1 MHLWEVTIISI
12 GLSLET
18 FTLAIMKGANQKLL
32 PTSRFFF
39 MSLLCGAIE
48 TIMLICGMLIGI
60 FPLNYIHND
69 SIQLFSKW
77 FSAILLVFLGLKM
90 FNKIKREFNV
100 EEHREEKLTYKEVIK
115 LGVRAGVDVLLLGI
129 IFAVLGTP
137 LVGIYIIFISTF
149 LCAPIGL
156 WLGGRLGSH
165 YKFIIDGAS
174 GIILLVMEIKVVAGV
189 FKMI

>member
-1 MHLWEVTIISI
+1 
-12 GLSLET
+12 
-18 FTLAIMKGANQKLL
+18 
-32 PTSRFFF
+32 

-48 TIMLICGMLIGI
+48 TIMLICGMFLGI

-69 SIQLFSKW
+69 SIQLFNKW
-77 FSAILLVFLGLKM
+77 FSAIFLVFLGLKIL
-90 FNKIKREFNV
+90 NKIKKELNV

-115 LGVRAGVDVLLLGI
+115 LAVRAGVDVLLLGI
-129 IFAVLGTP
+129 VFAMLGTP